1 MFIHSG
7 PEDPKGKIEV
17 CREGLWVYMRIEGP
31 EYLNDEELLQQAVA
45 REEELQRT
53 VRELERLVA
62 ELKLRASELEQEPA
76 EAKEL
81 ASAGR
86 QPYQELEKA
95 YRKEVAE
102 HNETK

>member
-1 MFIHSG
+1 M
-7 PEDPKGKIEV
+7 
-17 CREGLWVYMRIEGP
+17 
-31 EYLNDEELLQQAVA
+31 
-45 REEELQRT
+45 
-53 VRELERLVA
+53 RELERLVA

-102 HNETK
+102 HRETK